1 MPEDWLIL
9 VIAGGAFVIL
19 GLTGIIW
26 GIVEERR
33 IFDDLAHKPDLRAFT
48 LAQIEGPQPDALRIG
63 GWIALVLGLI
73 GLIAGLVLWLQSR
86 PAM

>member
-1 MPEDWLIL
+1 MPEDWLIS
-9 VIAGGAFVIL
+9 VIAGGIFLIL

-33 IFDDLAHKPDLRAFT
+33 IFEDLAHKPDLRRFT
-48 LAQIEGPQPDALRIG
+48 TAQIDGPQPDALRIG

-73 GLIAGLVLWLQSR
+73 GLIVGLVLWLQSK
-86 PAM
+86 PTM